1 MRRWLIVIGA
11 VVALGACL
19 VRQSP
24 SQPVRSRVFTGVI
37 VEGDDGRLTIHAG
50 FTFPIRYVRHVPL
63 QSGDLL
69 QIYVKPLAVSRV
81 DKGFTLTREAAQL
94 HSKHLGPLES
104 VTYEGDVLGGPL
116 VTVAFR
122 RSVRFDVRPG
132 HDFRSLVISVA
143 DGATAG
149 TSSPERP

>member
-1 MRRWLIVIGA
+1 MRRWFIVIGA
-11 VVALGACL
+11 VVALGVCL

-24 SQPVRSRVFTGVI
+24 SQPVRSRVFTGVTI
-37 VEGDDGRLTIHAG
+37 EGDDGQLSIHAG

-69 QIYVKPLAVSRV
+69 QIYVRPIAVSRV

-94 HSKHLGPLES
+94 QSKQLGPLES

-122 RSVRFDVRPG
+122 RPVRFDVRPG
-132 HDFRSLVISVA
+132 HDFRSLVILVA
-143 DGATAG
+143 DSAA
-149 TSSPERP
+149 PETPAPE